1 MKPVIY
7 ITPEG
12 RIDFRDNGVDIPFED
27 QAQIKAIIKAMIGH
41 DLDLMTIDTTGYEY
55 PFPSDQYKVEIKTLL
70 FTDTG
75 EWVDFSEWLK
85 VVGLKTIYVDKD
97 RTKQVAVLSP
107 LKPQEDKL
115 IKLTLE
121 QMYDFV
127 QWYSGMDRLK
137 IMAAYTRYLKE
148 STKRG

>member
-12 RIDFRDNGVDIPFED
+12 SANVILDCPEEPKWHEIPATPDSSDYEIRDEQRQEYEQALAEAKKNSIPFED

-55 PFPSDQYKVEIKTLL
+55 PFPSDQYKVEIKRVKAEMKAPN
-70 FTDTG
+70 DAG
-75 EWVDFSEWLK
+75 KRYRDW
-85 VVGLKTIYVDKD
+85 KT
-97 RTKQVAVLSP
+97 VAVLSP

-115 IKLTLE
+115 ISEPKDIE
-121 QMYDFV
+121 Q
-127 QWYSGMDRLK
+127 
-137 IMAAYTRYLKE
+137 
-148 STKRG
+148 